1 MPRRDAFSK
10 LRSTAAEPSS
20 GEKSPIQSSQDMAFQ
35 PSSIQPLD
43 FIPLAEPRKK
53 RERKWEKDHQVEI
66 ATYRGIPPEMHQ
78 TLIRLSDHLG
88 VPVDEVARALIE
100 FSLQQIQTGLLPIHP
115 QPKAQRMTLFP
126 TGQKASSD
134 PSQSWLREAF
144 PTRKYDNKN
153 KKGGLSKAWEAR
165 VTYRLAPSLKQEV
178 KRIANTHTVA
188 IGELVY
194 FFFLHAL
201 KAFEAGELKLET
213 HPKVSGNTLF

>member
-10 LRSTAAEPSS
+10 LRGAGAKPSS
-20 GEKSPIQSSQDMAFQ
+20 GESSFPQPPRDSALQ

-43 FIPLAEPRKK
+43 FIPLAEPKRK
-53 RERKWEKDHQVEI
+53 RERKWERDHQVEI

-78 TLIRLSDHLG
+78 ALIRLSDHLS

-144 PTRKYDNKN
+144 PTRKHDNKN

-165 VTYRLAPSLKQEV
+165 VTYRLPPTLKQEV
-178 KRIANTHTVA
+178 KRIADTHTVA
-188 IGELVY
+188 IGELVH
-194 FFFLHAL
+194 FLFLHSL
-201 KAFEAGELKLET
+201 RAFEAGELKLKA